1 MEIQVENTNFTH
13 KMIICM
19 IMRKNENPS
28 TLSSSSLFFVTRVL
42 YVLGMLILSAPLFY
56 LVFEITSKETL
67 TVPERKLY
75 ALALE
80 HILAGL
86 TLLTGGCYLVERV
99 CRATQ
104 KKE

>member
-1 MEIQVENTNFTH
+1 
-13 KMIICM
+13 M

-28 TLSSSSLFFVTRVL
+28 SSPSFSLSRPTLIL
-42 YVLGMLILSAPLFY
+42 YVLGMILISIPLFY
-56 LVFEITSKETL
+56 LCFEITSKEVL
-67 TVPERKLY
+67 TVPERKVY

-99 CRATQ
+99 CRTTQ
-104 KKE
+104 NKD

>member
-1 MEIQVENTNFTH
+1 MEEEREKPNFTQ

-19 IMRKNENPS
+19 IMRKNEKYGKKNTS
-28 TLSSSSLFFVTRVL
+28 HLSRITYVL
-42 YVLGMLILSAPLFY
+42 YVWGMLIVAVPLFY
-56 LVFEITSKETL
+56 LALEITAKQTI
-67 TVPERKLY
+67 TVYERKLY

-99 CRATQ
+99 CRAN

>member
-1 MEIQVENTNFTH
+1 MEEERERPNFTQ

-19 IMRKNENPS
+19 IMRKNEKNTKKTS
-28 TLSSSSLFFVTRVL
+28 FSLSRITYVL
-42 YVLGMLILSAPLFY
+42 YILGMLTVAVPLFY
-56 LVFEITSKETL
+56 LAFEITAKQTI
-67 TVPERKLY
+67 TVYERKLY

-99 CRATQ
+99 CRAS

>member
-1 MEIQVENTNFTH
+1 
-13 KMIICM
+13 MIICM
-19 IMRKNENPS
+19 IMRKNENSSPKPS
-28 TLSSSSLFFVTRVL
+28 FSLSRPTHILYFF
-42 YVLGMLILSAPLFY
+42 GMLIIAIPLFY
-56 LVFEITSKETL
+56 LTVQVTSHATL
-67 TVPERKLY
+67 TLREVKLY

-99 CRATQ
+99 CRAVR